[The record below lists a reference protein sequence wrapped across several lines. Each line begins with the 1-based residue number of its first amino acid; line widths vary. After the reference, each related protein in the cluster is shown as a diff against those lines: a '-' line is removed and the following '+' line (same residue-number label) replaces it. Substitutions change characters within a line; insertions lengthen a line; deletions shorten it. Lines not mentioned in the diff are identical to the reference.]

1 MIEVLM
7 SWMIILAA
15 ALLFGYCTMRIC
27 YKGTDNGWFSLDVF
41 ILSGLMVLNL
51 YAEFFSL
58 FYKVGALACFI
69 LFILGI
75 GMIGVLCI
83 KDRKQISLLLKM
95 ISNKTYIQYLLA
107 IFCILATMLW
117 TVLTPQHYD
126 TALYHAQSVR
136 WIEEYGV
143 VPGLG
148 NLHNRFA
155 YNSAFMP
162 LQALFSLKWLLGQSL
177 HTLNG
182 FLCCTL
188 LIYAVTTNN
197 FVIGKK
203 LQLSDFFK
211 FSMIV
216 YICNNR
222 TFISSL
228 SSDILAMLLTIYIL
242 TKWSE
247 LYEKK
252 IDDALPYGFL
262 CMLSIWAVTVKLST
276 AAGVLLAVYPVVLLI
291 NNKEWKKIAIHIG
304 AGILIVTPWLIRNVI
319 ISGYLI
325 YPYSKL
331 DLFNVDWKMLPSVL
345 DYDKIEIAVWG
356 RNVKDVNLYHQPV
369 YEWVGT
375 WFQDQGAF
383 DQGLIIAGMISAG
396 IVLIM
401 CIYRICK
408 RKYLDCM
415 LGMVSLASLLLWFSS
430 APLLR
435 YGSAFLLLPICIVME
450 KIYTKKATIVLTLGL
465 LILVPIGSVYLSQ
478 ISSLGDAEW
487 CKQEDYIG
495 YPVYEASMD
504 GISILLPE
512 EGDQAGY
519 WAFPS
524 TPHAELLNVIE
535 LRGEE
540 LKEGFKVRSQY
551 QGKIMKSDGFEW
563 VR

>member
-1 MIEVLM
+1 MLIA
-7 SWMIILAA
+7 SF
-15 ALLFGYCTMRIC
+15 LFGYWTIRIC
-27 YKGTDNGWFSLDVF
+27 YKGTENSLFSFDVF
-41 ILSGLMVLNL
+41 IISGLMVLSV

-58 FYKVGALACFI
+58 FYKVGAMACFI

-75 GMIGVLCI
+75 GLTGALCI
-83 KDRKQISLLLKM
+83 KDRAQIGQLIKM
-95 ISNKTYIQYLLA
+95 ASKKSYLQYILVA
-107 IFCILATMLW
+107 FCIIGTVAW

-162 LQALFSLKWLLGQSL
+162 LQALFSLNWLIDKSL

-182 FLCCTL
+182 FICCVA
-188 LIYAVTTNN
+188 LIYALVTNN
-197 FVIGKK
+197 FVMGKR

-211 FSMIV
+211 FAMIV
-216 YICNNR
+216 YIYINR
-222 TFISSL
+222 EFISSL

-242 TKWSE
+242 AKWSE
-247 LYEKK
+247 LNERKTE
-252 IDDALPYGFL
+252 DGLPYAFL

-276 AAGVLLAVYPVVLLI
+276 AAVVLLAIYPIVLLI
-291 NNKEWKKIAIHIG
+291 KGKEWKKIMTHIG
-304 AGILIVTPWLIRNVI
+304 AGFFIVMPWLIRNVI
-319 ISGYLI
+319 ISGYLV

-331 DLFNVDWKMLPSVL
+331 DIFNVDWKMLPSVL

-356 RNVKDVNLYHQPV
+356 RNVKDVNLYQQPV
-369 YEWVGT
+369 REWIET
-375 WFQDQGAF
+375 WYKGQGAF
-383 DQGLIIAGMISAG
+383 EQGLIIIGMICAVIALG
-396 IVLIM
+396 M
-401 CIYRICK
+401 CIYSIYK
-408 RKYLDCM
+408 RNYMDLM
-415 LGMVSLASLLLWFSS
+415 IGMVSLAGLILWFFS

-435 YGSAFLLLPICIVME
+435 YGSAFLMLPICIVLN
-450 KIYTKKATIVLTLGL
+450 KIFPRNNKPVLILGL
-465 LILVPIGSVYLSQ
+465 LILLPIGSIYLSG
-478 ISSLGDAEW
+478 IDNLRHSRFW
-487 CKQEDYIG
+487 KQKDYEDYSVREV
-495 YPVYEASMD
+495 PLN
-504 GISILLPE
+504 GISILIPE

-540 LKEGFKVRSQY
+540 MKDGFRVKPQY

-563 VR
+563 VQ